1 MMITRALNRTPEV
14 VAWDGRGLAVRQ
26 IAYLRKA
33 ADAAIEPLITRQYY
47 NVIGAE
53 IEKWDARLFGAK
65 ARPNLAT
72 VSSLNGQPLKIDS
85 VDAGWRL
92 TLPGLAGE
100 PLQRWDQRGSHWH
113 MNFDQQLRVVAV
125 EENGEPDVN
134 VFIYADAS
142 AKAQFNQRGQ
152 LLEQKDRAGSLLTDS
167 FSLTG
172 PPLCETRTF
181 QDGEAFTSAQVFS
194 PLGALLEQTDAGG
207 HQRRSRYGLAGHLK
221 KTELLISGTPDWQEV
236 LQDAQ
241 YNANDQI
248 IEQLAGNR
256 VLSQWTYDPADGRL
270 HTQSSH
276 KDAYT
281 VLQNLEYFY
290 DRVGN
295 ITRIKDH
302 AFQPRHF
309 ANQLIDGHRDF
320 TYDSLYRLT
329 SATGYDDAP
338 PPDIPGLPQPGDP
351 NNRLNY
357 TQTYQY
363 DRSGNLTK
371 LCHVRAG
378 NNFTQQM
385 RIDPQSNRGV
395 RWKQGDAEPDFDK
408 LFDTHGNQQALQ
420 PGQSMSW
427 NARDQL
433 LKVTLLPRTNGRNDA
448 EGYGY
453 SRGMR
458 VFKRYETFTA
468 TTEHFQQ
475 VRYLPGL
482 EIRTR
487 DNGEELH
494 IISLG
499 NARCLHWLAK
509 KPDDIDN
516 DQLRY
521 SLQDHLGSCVIEL
534 DQQARRVS
542 EEGYY
547 PFGATAWMTAPS
559 GTEVSYRFIRY
570 SGKEMDVSG
579 LYYYGARY
587 YAPWLQRWVSADPAG
602 DVDGLNLYAFVG
614 NDPIGHVDVNGESKW
629 PTLDDMNAGVDRIIA
644 SQNKSFAKNAQ
655 RLAEKRMARQMNDQM
670 MQHIEIL
677 GITQRRASDAAK
689 QLDRMG
695 SGSDIALATTRRTLV
710 LVASK
715 ALSYGVGLTIGVG
728 AQALGAAAPG
738 VGNVIG
744 AGMGY
749 AAKIGVSALIDYAA
763 ERSGLSASV
772 NLKTSKVSADTI
784 IEKAQH
790 KQMQPLEYLNAKL
803 QGMIPRDKK
812 SGLKLVKEAGAQ
824 LTATGVKGTLN
835 SLPPAA
841 AGAIASGAA
850 ALWSLPEIVNEAA
863 KAISG
868 KSSEK
873 MFEFEGKILGLAQAI
888 EASND
893 SVHEYAHALG
903 RTSMNGVDLN
913 DLDQET
919 ARITD
924 MLHGLALTVQKHRTA
939 HHAAA

>member
-1 MMITRALNRTPEV
+1 MNQSVHWHTPTLRV
-14 VAWDGRGLAVRQ
+14 HDPRDLPLSNVT
-26 IAYLRKA
+26 YLRTVA
-33 ADAAIEPLITRQYY
+33 GAQVERQITRQQHDHARHLVAQWDPRLSAPCLTTVY
-47 NVIGAE
+47 N
-53 IEKWDARLFGAK
+53 
-65 ARPNLAT
+65 
-72 VSSLNGQPLKIDS
+72 LNGAVLKSDS

-100 PLQRWDQRGSHWH
+100 PLQRWDERGSHWRAT
-113 MNFDQQLRVVAV
+113 FDKQLRVIAV
-125 EENGEPDVN
+125 EENGEPN
-134 VFIYADAS
+134 VDAFTYADAS
-142 AKAQFNQRGQ
+142 ADAGHNQRGQ
-152 LLEQKDRAGSLLTDS
+152 LREQKDRAGSLLTDS

-172 PPLCETRTF
+172 TPLCETRTF
-181 QDGEAFTSAQVFS
+181 HDGEPFTSHQVFS
-194 PLGALLEQTDAGG
+194 PLGALLEQTDACG
-207 HQRRSRYGLAGHLK
+207 HQRRSHYGLAGQLK
-221 KTELLISGTPDWQEV
+221 RTKLLISGTSDWQPV
-236 LQDAQ
+236 LLDGQ

-256 VLSQWTYDPADGRL
+256 VLSTWTYDPADGRL
-270 HTQSSH
+270 LTQSSH
-276 KDAYT
+276 KNGGGVVQD
-281 VLQNLEYFY
+281 LEYVY

-295 ITRIKDH
+295 ITRIEDH
-302 AFQPRHF
+302 AFQPRYF
-309 ANQLIDGHRDF
+309 ANQRVDGHRDF

-363 DRSGNLTK
+363 DNGGNLIE
-371 LCHVRAG
+371 LRHVRDG
-378 NNFTQQM
+378 NPFTRQM
-385 RIDPQSNRGV
+385 CVDPNSNRSV
-395 RWKQGDAEPDFDK
+395 RWKTGDDLPDFDT
-408 LFDTHGNQQALQ
+408 LFDRHGNQLELKQGSTLQ
-420 PGQSMSW
+420 W
-427 NARDQL
+427 NARDEL
-433 LKVTLLPRTNGRNDA
+433 ESVPLVTRKNSNSDA
-448 EGYGY
+448 EHYRY
-453 SRGMR
+453 SQGQR
-458 VFKRYETFTA
+458 VFKCHEWFTD
-468 TTEHFQQ
+468 TTRHFHQ

-482 EIRTR
+482 EIRTK

-494 IISLG
+494 VITLG
-499 NARCLHWLAK
+499 NARCLHWVSGR
-509 KPDDIDN
+509 PDGIEN
-516 DQLRY
+516 NQLRY
-521 SLQDHLGSCVIEL
+521 SLKDHLGSCVMEL
-534 DQQARRVS
+534 DQQADVIS

-547 PFGATAWMTAPS
+547 PFGETAWMAARH
-559 GTEVSYRFIRY
+559 EVEVRYKFIRY

-579 LYYYGARY
+579 LYYYGERY
-587 YAPWLQRWVSADPAG
+587 YAAWLQRWASADPAG
-602 DVDGLNLYAFVG
+602 DVDGLNLYVFVG
-614 NDPIGHVDVNGESKW
+614 NDPIGHVDFNGEIKW
-629 PTLDDMNAGVDRIIA
+629 PTLDALNAGVDRIIA
-644 SQNKSFAKNAQ
+644 SQNASHARNGQ

-677 GITQRRASDAAK
+677 GITQRRTSDAAK

-715 ALSYGVGLTIGVG
+715 ALSYGVGLTVGVG

-749 AAKIGVSALIDYAA
+749 GAKIGVSALIDYAA
-763 ERSGLSASV
+763 ERTGLSASV

-803 QGMIPRDKK
+803 QGLIPRDKK

-824 LTATGVKGTLN
+824 LTAVGVKGTLN

-850 ALWSLPEIVNEAA
+850 ALWALPEIVNETA
-863 KAISG
+863 KAIAG

-873 MFEFEGKILGLAQAI
+873 MLAFEGKILGLAQAI
-888 EASND
+888 EASNNT
-893 SVHEYAHALG
+893 VHEYAHALG

-939 HHAAA
+939 HNAAA

>member
-1 MMITRALNRTPEV
+1 M
-14 VAWDGRGLAVRQ
+14 AVRQ

-125 EENGEPDVN
+125 EENGEPDVD
-134 VFIYADAS
+134 VFIYAGAS
-142 AKAQFNQRGQ
+142 AKAQFNQRGR

-276 KDAYT
+276 KDGGG

-295 ITRIKDH
+295 ITRIADH
-302 AFQPRHF
+302 AFQPRYF

-453 SRGMR
+453 SRDMR

-494 IISLG
+494 VITLG
-499 NARCLHWLAK
+499 NARCLHWAEK
-509 KPDDIDN
+509 KPNGIAT

-521 SLQDHLGSCVIEL
+521 NLEDHLGSCVMEL
-534 DQQARRVS
+534 DQQAQLIS
-542 EEGYY
+542 EEGFY

-559 GTEVSYRFIRY
+559 EIEVSYKFIRY

-602 DVDGLNLYAFVG
+602 DIDGLNLYAFVANNPVMFIDQDG
-614 NDPIGHVDVNGESKW
+614 QVLGGVFDIETADQRDARKARSAEQQQQYKANMALSTTIGQHLDILKLTSRRAQEAEQQILNHRSAGEHGKSAAIRTGAHVGGQAVSYAAGIGIGATTAALGSVTGPVGVAFGVFLGVLAKKAVS
-629 PTLDDMNAGVDRIIA
+629 LGVDYLLE
-644 SQNKSFAKNAQ
+644 SF
-655 RLAEKRMARQMNDQM
+655 
-670 MQHIEIL
+670 
-677 GITQRRASDAAK
+677 S
-689 QLDRMG
+689 
-695 SGSDIALATTRRTLV
+695 
-710 LVASK
+710 
-715 ALSYGVGLTIGVG
+715 
-728 AQALGAAAPG
+728 
-738 VGNVIG
+738 
-744 AGMGY
+744 
-749 AAKIGVSALIDYAA
+749 
-763 ERSGLSASV
+763 LSASV
-772 NLKTSKVSADTI
+772 KFKSGKLDPQRIIGRSEFKSVSYGIYATNKFKAIGKGI
-784 IEKAQH
+784 IE
-790 KQMQPLEYLNAKL
+790 LNPKGWLKGFKEGATS
-803 QGMIPRDKK
+803 GAGI
-812 SGLKLVKEAGAQ
+812 GLKYAAPEVASEASAAFSTLAGTFEILHEISGAGVALSPQKLERADAYIDSMIFMLEASVSEIDRLFDEAGRDSIHTFVPFEK
-824 LTATGVKGTLN
+824 LVGK
-835 SLPPAA
+835 
-841 AGAIASGAA
+841 ASGDTGESIRSATDITIGH
-850 ALWSLPEIVNEAA
+850 LRRT
-863 KAISG
+863 
-868 KSSEK
+868 
-873 MFEFEGKILGLAQAI
+873 QAR
-888 EASND
+888 
-893 SVHEYAHALG
+893 LKG
-903 RTSMNGVDLN
+903 
-913 DLDQET
+913 
-919 ARITD
+919 
-924 MLHGLALTVQKHRTA
+924 
-939 HHAAA
+939 

>member
-1 MMITRALNRTPEV
+1 MKYDPVHRRTPTVAV
-14 VAWDGRGLAVRQ
+14 VDGRGSPIRQ
-26 IAYLRKA
+26 VSYLRTL
-33 ADAAIEPLITRQYY
+33 ADDTPKVLVSFQQYDVVGRMVAQRDPRLPTANLI
-47 NVIGAE
+47 NVY
-53 IEKWDARLFGAK
+53 
-65 ARPNLAT
+65 
-72 VSSLNGQPLKIDS
+72 SLNGDGVLTDS

-100 PLQRWDQRGSHWH
+100 PLRRWDQRGSHWQTI
-113 MNFDQQLRVVAV
+113 FDEQLRMVAV
-125 EENGEPDVN
+125 EENGQPDVD

-142 AKAQFNQRGQ
+142 AEAEYNRRGQ
-152 LLEQKDRAGSLLTDS
+152 LQEQKDRSGSLLTDS

-172 PPLCETRTF
+172 QPLRETRTF
-181 QDGEAFTSAQVFS
+181 HDGEPFTTHHAFS
-194 PLGALLEQTDAGG
+194 PLGTLLEQTDAGG
-207 HQRRSRYGLAGHLK
+207 HRRRSRYSLAGQLK
-221 KTELLISGTPDWQEV
+221 QTELLIKDTSDWQPV
-236 LQDAQ
+236 LLEAQ
-241 YNANDQI
+241 YNANEQI

-256 VLSQWTYDPADGRL
+256 VLSTWTYDPADSRL
-270 HTQSSH
+270 HTQSSR
-276 KDAYT
+276 KDTGA

-290 DRVGN
+290 DPVGN
-295 ITRIKDH
+295 ITRIEDH
-302 AFQPRHF
+302 AFQPRYF
-309 ANQLIDGHRDF
+309 ANQLIDGHRAF

-363 DRSGNLTK
+363 DNGGNLIE

-378 NNFTQQM
+378 NNSTRQM
-385 RIDPQSNRGV
+385 FIDLKSNRGV
-395 RWKQGDAEPDFDK
+395 RWKTGDPEPVFGD
-408 LFDTHGNQQALQ
+408 LFDSHGNQKAMH
-420 PGQSMSW
+420 PGKPLIW
-427 NARDQL
+427 NARDEVES
-433 LKVTLLPRTNGRNDA
+433 VTLIQRENNRSDA
-448 EGYGY
+448 EHYLY
-453 SRGMR
+453 SQGIR
-458 VFKRYETFTA
+458 VFKRHETFA
-468 TTEHFQQ
+468 ANAEHFHQ

-494 IISLG
+494 VITLS
-499 NARCLHWLAK
+499 NARCLHWAK
-509 KPDDIDN
+509 NNPKDIDD

-521 SLQDHLGSCVIEL
+521 NLEDHLGSSVMEL
-534 DQQARRVS
+534 DQDAVMISQ
-542 EEGYY
+542 EGYY
-547 PFGATAWMTAPS
+547 PFGETAWMAPNS
-559 GTEVSYRFIRY
+559 ETTYRFIRY

-587 YAPWLQRWVSADPAG
+587 YAPWLQRWISTDPAA

-614 NDPIGHVDVNGESKW
+614 NDPIGYVDVNGETRW
-629 PTLDDMNAGVDRIIA
+629 PSLNDINAGVDRIIA
-644 SQNKSFAKNAQ
+644 SQNKSYAKNAQ
-655 RLAEKRMARQMNDQM
+655 SLAKKRMARQMNDQM

-677 GITQRRASDAAK
+677 GITQRRTSDAAK

-710 LVASK
+710 MVASK
-715 ALSYGVGLTIGVG
+715 ALSYGVGLTVGVG
-728 AQALGAAAPG
+728 AQALGVAAPG

-744 AGMGY
+744 GAMGY

-763 ERSGLSASV
+763 ERTGLSASV
-772 NLKTSKVSADTI
+772 NLKTSKVSANTI

-812 SGLKLVKEAGAQ
+812 SGLKLGKEAGAQ
-824 LTATGVKGTLN
+824 LTAAGVKGTLN

-850 ALWSLPEIVNEAA
+850 ALWMLPEIVNETA

-873 MFEFEGKILGLAQAI
+873 MLAFEGQILGLAQAI
-888 EASND
+888 EASNGT
-893 SVHEYAHALG
+893 VHEYAHALG

-939 HHAAA
+939 HNAAA